1 MNPPSKTPPPTVWH
15 RLDRAL
21 ARLRPHREALS
32 LVVDGLLIA
41 FAWNVTYLFRIG
53 FDRWFDA
60 RPWYDFWVMLGI
72 IAVYL
77 ALFQILQVPQSMWR
91 FSGFGEVKRLTWAC
105 LGAGMACAAAVMGL
119 QLYGVPRSVLA
130 LHPLVTLMS
139 VCMVRV
145 GYRMLYEHSRAQ
157 ITGGDKEVRRALIL
171 GAGQAAKRL
180 MAGIHQQG
188 WIVMGMLDDD
198 PLKQGARI
206 AGVPVLGPLEA
217 VSDRAV
223 LGAATHLIIAL
234 PGSSARQRR
243 RAFELAS
250 AAGLPVLTVPS
261 ADELR
266 EGGGSAGRPRDI
278 EPEDL
283 LGREPVKLDEQG
295 IDLVLHGKTVL
306 ITGAGGSIGSELC
319 RQVAR
324 YRPARLVLVELSEFN
339 LYTIEQGLEQ
349 LFPDLKLVRLIG
361 DVKDL
366 PGLQRIFQAWKPQVV
381 FHAAAYKHVPLMEE
395 HNSAAALRNNTL
407 GTWNAALA
415 SAQSGAERFVLIST
429 DKAVNPTNVMGATKR
444 AAEMVMSSLAA
455 DHPATRFMAV
465 RFGNVLG
472 SSGSVIP
479 KFKEQI
485 ARGGPITIT
494 HPDIIRYFMT
504 IPEAARLVLQA
515 AAIGTTG
522 QVLVLDMGEPVRI
535 VDLAQQLVRLSGHA
549 PEDIPIVYS
558 GLRPGEKLF
567 EEMLADSD
575 TTIPTPVAR
584 LRIARLRE
592 HGPDDESVHAW
603 LADFESLRHAEDEAI
618 RNHLRRLVPEF
629 QSPGH

>member
-1 MNPPSKTPPPTVWH
+1 VNPPSKTPSPTVWH
-15 RLDRAL
+15 RLDRFL
-21 ARLRPHREALS
+21 ARLRPHREPLS

-53 FDRWFDA
+53 FDRWFEA
-60 RPWYDFWVMLGI
+60 RPWYDSWVMLGI
-72 IAVYL
+72 IATYL
-77 ALFQILQVPQSMWR
+77 ALFALLKVPQSMWR

-105 LGAGMACAAAVMGL
+105 AGAGVACAAVVMGL

-139 VCMVRV
+139 VCMVRI

-157 ITGGDKEVRRALIL
+157 ITGGDNEVRRALIL

-198 PLKQGARI
+198 PAKQGARI

-234 PGSSARQRR
+234 PGATARQRR

-261 ADELR
+261 ASELR
-266 EGGGSAGRPRDI
+266 QGDPDLARGVRDI

-295 IDLVLHGKTVL
+295 IDQVLHGKTVL
-306 ITGAGGSIGSELC
+306 ITGGGGSIGSELC

-324 YRPARLVLVELSEFN
+324 YKPGRLVLVELSEFN
-339 LYTIEQGLEQ
+339 LYTIEQELSHRFPELE
-349 LFPDLKLVRLIG
+349 LVRLIG
-361 DVKDL
+361 DVKDIA
-366 PGLQRIFQAWKPQVV
+366 QMERVFAAWRPQIV
-381 FHAAAYKHVPLMEE
+381 FHAAAYKHVPLMEQ
-395 HNSAAALRNNTL
+395 HNSWAALRNNTL
-407 GTWNAALA
+407 GTHNAALA
-415 SAQSGAERFVLIST
+415 SARAGVERFVLIST

-444 AAEMVMSSLAA
+444 AAEMVVSALAA
-455 DHPATRFMAV
+455 EHPGTRFMAV

-485 ARGGPITIT
+485 ERGGPITVT
-494 HPDIIRYFMT
+494 HPEIIRYFMT
-504 IPEAARLVLQA
+504 IPEASRLVLQA
-515 AAIGTTG
+515 AAIGESG
-522 QVLVLDMGEPVRI
+522 QVLVLDMGEPVKI
-535 VDLAQQLVRLSGHA
+535 VDLARDMIRLSGRSLD
-549 PEDIPIVYS
+549 EIQIEFT
-558 GLRPGEKLF
+558 GLRPGEKLY
-567 EEMLADSD
+567 EELLADAD
-575 TTIPTPVAR
+575 ATISTSVAR
-584 LRIARLRE
+584 LRVARLE
-592 HGPDDESVHAW
+592 AKAVEVQSILDIAQHVGAAA
-603 LADFESLRHAEDEAI
+603 ADADIRDALRQ
-618 RNHLRRLVPEF
+618 LVPEYR
-629 QSPGH
+629 PA

>member
-15 RLDRAL
+15 RLDRFL
-21 ARLRPHREALS
+21 ARLRPHREPLS

-53 FDRWFDA
+53 FDRWFEA
-60 RPWYDFWVMLGI
+60 RPWYDAWVMLGI
-72 IAVYL
+72 IATYL
-77 ALFQILQVPQSMWR
+77 VLFALLKVPQSMWR

-105 LGAGMACAAAVMGL
+105 AGAGVACAAVVMGL

-171 GAGQAAKRL
+171 GAGQAARRL

-198 PLKQGARI
+198 PVKQGARI

-234 PGSSARQRR
+234 PGGTARQRR

-250 AAGLPVLTVPS
+250 ASGLPVLTVPS
-261 ADELR
+261 AAELR
-266 EGGGSAGRPRDI
+266 PGDSDVARGVRDI

-283 LGREPVKLDEQG
+283 LGREPVQLDEQG
-295 IDLVLHGKTVL
+295 IDKVLHGNTVL

-324 YRPARLVLVELSEFN
+324 YGPARLVLVELSEFN
-339 LYTIEQGLEQ
+339 LYTIEQELSHRFPGLE
-349 LFPDLKLVRLIG
+349 LVRLIG

-366 PGLQRIFQAWKPQVV
+366 AQVTRVLQAWRPQIV

-395 HNSAAALRNNTL
+395 YNSWAALRNNTL
-407 GTWNAALA
+407 GTYNAALA
-415 SAQSGAERFVLIST
+415 SARAGVERFVLIST

-444 AAEMVMSSLAA
+444 AAEMVISALAA
-455 DHPATRFMAV
+455 EHRATRFMAV

-485 ARGGPITIT
+485 ERGGPITVT

-504 IPEAARLVLQA
+504 IPEASRLVLQA
-515 AAIGTTG
+515 AAIGESG
-522 QVLVLDMGEPVRI
+522 QVLVLDMGEPVKI
-535 VDLAQQLVRLSGHA
+535 VDLARDMIRLSGHSVD
-549 PEDIPIVYS
+549 DIRIVFT
-558 GLRPGEKLF
+558 GLRPGEKLY
-567 EEMLADSD
+567 EELLADAD
-575 TTIPTPVAR
+575 RTIPTPFSQLRLAVLQAR
-584 LRIARLRE
+584 DEQVQGLIDKLNMPAAAELSDVEVRDALART
-592 HGPDDESVHAW
+592 
-603 LADFESLRHAEDEAI
+603 
-618 RNHLRRLVPEF
+618 VPEYR
-629 QSPGH
+629 PG

>member
-15 RLDRAL
+15 RLDHFL
-21 ARLRPHREALS
+21 ARLRPHREPLS
-32 LVVDGLLIA
+32 LLIDGLLIA

-53 FDRWFDA
+53 FDRWFEV

-72 IAVYL
+72 IAAYL
-77 ALFQILQVPQSMWR
+77 ALFAILRVPQSMWR

-139 VCMVRV
+139 VCMVRIA
-145 GYRMLYEHSRAQ
+145 YRMLYEHSRAQ

-198 PLKQGARI
+198 PVKQGARI
-206 AGVPVLGPLEA
+206 AGVPVLGPLTA

-234 PGSSARQRR
+234 PGSTARQRR

-250 AAGLPVLTVPS
+250 AVGLPVLTVPS
-261 ADELR
+261 ASELLHGDPDLAR
-266 EGGGSAGRPRDI
+266 GVRDI

-283 LGREPVKLDEQG
+283 LGRDPVQLDEQG

-319 RQVAR
+319 RQVAN
-324 YRPARLVLVELSEFN
+324 YRPVRLVLVELSEFN
-339 LYTIEQGLEQ
+339 LYTIEQELGHRFPGLE
-349 LFPDLKLVRLIG
+349 LVRLIG
-361 DVKDL
+361 DVKDFDQMHRL
-366 PGLQRIFQAWKPQVV
+366 FQAWKPQVV

-395 HNSAAALRNNTL
+395 HNAWAALRNNTL
-407 GTWNAALA
+407 GTYHAALA
-415 SAQSGAERFVLIST
+415 SARSGVERFVLIST

-444 AAEMVMSSLAA
+444 AAEMVVSSLAA
-455 DHPATRFMAV
+455 DHPGTRFMAV

-485 ARGGPITIT
+485 ERGGPITVT

-504 IPEAARLVLQA
+504 IPEASRLVLQA
-515 AAIGTTG
+515 AAIGGSG

-535 VDLAQQLVRLSGHA
+535 VDLARDMIRLSGRS
-549 PEDIPIVYS
+549 PDDIRIEFT
-558 GLRPGEKLF
+558 GLRPGEKLY
-567 EEMLADSD
+567 EELLADAD
-575 TTIPTPVAR
+575 ATIATPIAR
-584 LRIARLRE
+584 LRIARLHDSGGAIQRVLDASQRSGSE
-592 HGPDDESVHAW
+592 LTDENVRA
-603 LADFESLRHAEDEAI
+603 LLRDF
-618 RNHLRRLVPEF
+618 VPEYV
-629 QSPGH
+629 QAG